1 MDGTSDSPLKMD
13 QHSARRPYQDYLS
26 WAESGGANNT
36 NHADGVHNKEEEV
49 PLTKTKSQ
57 APPESRATSDTLDKK
72 MEEEEKRITVEIG
85 ALLGDL
91 RADAAIH
98 LHNELLGELTQRF
111 GSKWAT
117 VSKK

>member
-1 MDGTSDSPLKMD
+1 MDPS
-13 QHSARRPYQDYLS
+13 
-26 WAESGGANNT
+26 ESGGANNT
-36 NHADGVHNKEEEV
+36 NHKEEELPQPVAGSQREMEEGVHNNNKEKEV
-49 PLTKTKSQ
+49 PPTKSQ

-72 MEEEEKRITVEIG
+72 MEEEEKRITAEIG

-117 VSKK
+117 GSKK